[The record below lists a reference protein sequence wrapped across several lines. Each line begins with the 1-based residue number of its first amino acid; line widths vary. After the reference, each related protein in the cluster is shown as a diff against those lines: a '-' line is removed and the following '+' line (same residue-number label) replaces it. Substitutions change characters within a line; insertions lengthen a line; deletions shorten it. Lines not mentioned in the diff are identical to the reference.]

1 MSNFIT
7 VTGNLTREPELKFMA
22 SGNAMARMS
31 VAVTRKVKETEQTS
45 FFDVIAWGKLAE
57 NVSASVGKG
66 SRVTVSGR
74 LEQRSWE
81 DKDGNNRS
89 TVEIIADEIAASM
102 RFNSV
107 TQERAPYTPAKAH
120 YGPDE
125 DVF

>member
-7 VTGNLTREPELKFMA
+7 VTGNLTRDPELKFME

-57 NVSASVGKG
+57 NVSTSVGKG

-74 LEQRSWE
+74 LEQRAWE
-81 DKDGNNRS
+81 DKDGNKRS

-107 TQERAPYTPAKAH
+107 SQERSPRTPASTT